1 MLFSDKGKSYTAGD
15 LAHRN
20 LLRCQPST
28 SVYDAANSIVAHKY
42 SSILIEENDQIVGI
56 WTEGDCKQ
64 LSNLKVDENH
74 CEISRFMS
82 SPVISVEK
90 TTPIEELIISFYQH
104 KVRHLLITDNGKPFG
119 IISQSDVIR
128 KRGIEHL
135 LTSRNIKESY
145 HRQTPVLLDETL
157 CFDQLCKHMEASKG
171 TAILIQNPTNQEVGI
186 ITERDLLKLIANKVS
201 TVDIWHYTSH
211 PLIKISDEC
220 NLLDA
225 LNLIKS
231 NEIRHLVV
239 VGSENEIQGV
249 LSFRDIFAGIEFA
262 HFNEMQSMIVRRES
276 ALQKSQK
283 NLILAERIIAASVDG
298 VMIANQANDI
308 ISVNPAFTRITG
320 FHADEVVGQKTSVL
334 SSGMHDKSFYQQMW
348 LDINEHGKW
357 QGEIW
362 NKRKNNEV
370 YPEWLTIVRIG
381 EIDEDDM
388 HYAAIFSDITE
399 RKKSDE
405 QIHALAYYDDL
416 TKLPNR
422 TLFNQQLDHAL
433 QNDTNGSIAVL
444 FIDLD
449 RFKQINDTFGHKI
462 GDELLVMA
470 AKRISSCLKVE
481 DTVSRIGGDEFVVL
495 IANLDNTLVV
505 EQIMKRIVDALS
517 KPFLLAGKELIVTCS
532 IGASLSC
539 KSGSSSEQ
547 LLKHADI
554 AMYEAKTAG
563 RNTYQL
569 FQAEMNHRV
578 AQRLAIENQLR
589 TALLNQEFELNYQ
602 LQYDNKHNK
611 YKGFEALIRWYNP
624 ILGNVSPA
632 EFIPIAEDIG
642 LIVDIECWVL
652 RQACLRRK
660 ELLDANIDCGKLSVN
675 ISPKHF
681 NKNLFGSVV
690 SALTMSGLPANYL
703 EIEITESCFIS
714 RFDTVREVFN
724 KLTHIGVSISLDD
737 FGTGYSSLSYLS
749 KLPLDAIKIDA
760 SFIANVPN
768 KEKDCRLVSSIIS
781 MAQGLGLNIV
791 AEGVENRSQERFL
804 HDNGCHVIQG
814 YLYSKPSAD
823 IELRPMC
830 TS

>member
-1 MLFSDKGKSYTAGD
+1 VTL
-15 LAHRN
+15 
-20 LLRCQPST
+20 PS
-28 SVYDAANSIVAHKY
+28 A
-42 SSILIEENDQIVGI
+42 
-56 WTEGDCKQ
+56 
-64 LSNLKVDENH
+64 
-74 CEISRFMS
+74 
-82 SPVISVEK
+82 
-90 TTPIEELIISFYQH
+90 
-104 KVRHLLITDNGKPFG
+104 
-119 IISQSDVIR
+119 
-128 KRGIEHL
+128 
-135 LTSRNIKESY
+135 
-145 HRQTPVLLDETL
+145 
-157 CFDQLCKHMEASKG
+157 
-171 TAILIQNPTNQEVGI
+171 
-186 ITERDLLKLIANKVS
+186 
-201 TVDIWHYTSH
+201 
-211 PLIKISDEC
+211 
-220 NLLDA
+220 
-225 LNLIKS
+225 
-231 NEIRHLVV
+231 
-239 VGSENEIQGV
+239 
-249 LSFRDIFAGIEFA
+249 
-262 HFNEMQSMIVRRES
+262 
-276 ALQKSQK
+276 QK
-283 NLILAERIIAASVDG
+283 N
-298 VMIANQANDI
+298 
-308 ISVNPAFTRITG
+308 
-320 FHADEVVGQKTSVL
+320 
-334 SSGMHDKSFYQQMW
+334 
-348 LDINEHGKW
+348 
-357 QGEIW
+357 
-362 NKRKNNEV
+362 
-370 YPEWLTIVRIG
+370 
-381 EIDEDDM
+381 
-388 HYAAIFSDITE
+388 
-399 RKKSDE
+399 DE

-554 AMYEAKTAG
+554 AMYEAKTAV

-602 LQYDNKHNK
+602 LQYDNKHKK

-660 ELLDANIDCGKLSVN
+660 ELLDTGIDCCKLSVN